1 MITRIARITV
11 AGALAAALIVP
22 SPFAFA
28 CGPDFSGPV
37 FTEITGPEI
46 PEAEYAAGRL
56 ELLQHSYWH
65 QPLYIAYRNLS
76 GKLFAPAEMK
86 IFTEPSAEQTAAAK
100 DWIQIWKDTRAN
112 LLGKT
117 PDAPLYNS
125 EYGIAREIN
134 GSEIYLEYYNCLNNA
149 FENAVQT
156 LNKRAKQFGAQNP
169 IVKDWIAAQDQVF
182 ENCSGGPGFP
192 PKPKPAVIPAVA
204 HPDDPD
210 VVRADRAYQ
219 IAAAHFYAG
228 EYVLAQSSFEAIAK
242 DPVSPYRHLAPYLV
256 ARALIRRGTLD
267 TGDDQYDSQALAQA
281 ELQLHGILADK
292 NLEDM
297 HEPAQRLLGFVSIRL
312 HRQQRFG
319 ELETTLSTGG
329 DRKTF
334 RQDLTDYLWLLD
346 HPMLS
351 RQVTLPIES
360 PGEPPRKAALPNETT
375 RLTGG
380 DMTEWILTFQQTGDA
395 AAQHSVQRWQQTK
408 SLPWLVAAISKVSA
422 NDSAAANLSAAAEK
436 IPSDSPAY
444 ITVTFHRLRLLQQS
458 GKSDRAREQLDQLL
472 AQRGS
477 TLSRSAKNQF
487 AALRMKIATNLR
499 DFLRFAPRVS
509 NDSAT
514 YPNSPSGAGA
524 TSPSA
529 ENASHFDADASVILT
544 EKLPLRLLA
553 DAAKSPTLPI
563 ASRREVVIAA
573 WTRGT
578 LLNNEAIAQELVP
591 TLEELVPEIKAD
603 LAAYATASDSPSRQ
617 FAAVFA
623 MLRNPGFR
631 PLVTAGYARG
641 NLYTIGEP
649 RFDRIDN
656 LHDNW
661 WCSSAPAAED
671 QFFGQDYYH
680 LFSRLSSPLQ
690 EIYPGGKVDD
700 PAFLTPDDRATAA
713 KEQAELAAQPA
724 APNWLGKQALDWA
737 TNYPDD
743 PRVPE
748 ALHLVVRARRYGC
761 ANSSPENYS
770 KLAFTLLHKR
780 YPDSQWTKQTPYWF
794 P

>member
-1 MITRIARITV
+1 MIARIARITV
-11 AGALAAALIVP
+11 AGVLGAAFIVP

-28 CGPDFSGPV
+28 CGPDFTGPV

-56 ELLQHSYWH
+56 ELLQHTYWH

-134 GSEIYLEYYNCLNNA
+134 RSEIYLEYYNCLNNA

-156 LNKRAKQFGAQNP
+156 LNKRANQFGAQNP
-169 IVKDWIAAQDQVF
+169 IVKNWIAAQDQVF

-210 VVRADRAYQ
+210 VIRADRAYQ

-228 EYVLAQSSFEAIAK
+228 EFVPAQSLFEAIAK

-267 TGDDQYDSQALAQA
+267 TGDDEYDSQALAQA

-312 HRQQRFG
+312 HRQQRFR
-319 ELETTLSTGG
+319 ELETALSTGG

-346 HPMLS
+346 HPLLS

-360 PGEPPRKAALPNETT
+360 PGQPPRKAALPNETT

-395 AAQHSVQRWQQTK
+395 AAQHSVLRWQQTK

-422 NDSAAANLSAAAEK
+422 NDSAATDLSAAAEK

-444 ITVTFHRLRLLQQS
+444 ITVTFHRLRLLQHS

-477 TLSRSAKNQF
+477 TLSRSAKNQC
-487 AALRMKIATNLR
+487 AALRMKIATNLQ
-499 DFLRFAPRVS
+499 DFLRFVPRVS
-509 NDSAT
+509 SDAAT
-514 YPNSPSGAGA
+514 YPNPPSGA
-524 TSPSA
+524 TSPAA
-529 ENASHFDADASVILT
+529 ENPSYFDADASVILT

-553 DAAKSPTLPI
+553 DAAKSPTLPT

-573 WTRGT
+573 WTRGI

-591 TLEELVPEIKAD
+591 TLEKLVPEIKAD
-603 LAAYATASDSPSRQ
+603 LAAYATAPDSPSRQ

-623 MLRNPGFR
+623 ILRNPGFR
-631 PLVTAGYARG
+631 PFVTAGYARG
-641 NLYTIGEP
+641 NLYTLGEP

-671 QFFGQDYYH
+671 QFFGQDYYR
-680 LFSRLSSPLQ
+680 LFSRLSSPLR
-690 EIYPGGKVDD
+690 EIYPGGNVDD

-724 APNWLGKQALDWA
+724 APNWLGKQAIDWA
-737 TNYPDD
+737 TDHPDD

-761 ANSSPENYS
+761 ADSSPENDS
-770 KLAFTLLHKR
+770 KRAFMLLHKR
-780 YPDSQWTKQTPYWF
+780 YPDSQWTKETPYWF